1 MQTQPEC
8 VTADGGTSTITNQ
21 DEALILADTIGDVP
35 LAVLPGGEDDFVHV
49 SPQFREPAVG
59 SL

>member
-1 MQTQPEC
+1 METDPEC

-21 DEALILADTIGDVP
+21 DEALILARAITEVP
-35 LAVLPGGEDDFVHV
+35 LAVLPGGGDDFSHV
-49 SPQFREPAVG
+49 SSQFSEPIVG

>member
-1 MQTQPEC
+1 METDPEC

-21 DEALILADTIGDVP
+21 DEAAILADTIADVS
-35 LAVLPGGEDDFVHV
+35 LVVLPGGEDDFSHV